1 MLPLGVAN
9 MHVGYVNLKLI
20 CNKMRPLHL
29 CVCVFV
35 GVSVFGLRVAA
46 GVAALRTDAAAF
58 E

>member
-1 MLPLGVAN
+1 

-29 CVCVFV
+29 CVCVFECV
-35 GVSVFGLRVAA
+35 WAKGLLR
-46 GVAALRTDAAAF
+46 GTQGTALRTDAAAF